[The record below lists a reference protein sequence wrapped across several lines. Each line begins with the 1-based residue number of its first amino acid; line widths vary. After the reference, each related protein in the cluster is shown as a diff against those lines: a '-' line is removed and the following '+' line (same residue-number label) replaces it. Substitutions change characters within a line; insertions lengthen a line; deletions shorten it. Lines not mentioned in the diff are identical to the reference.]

1 MNNQLA
7 EKLLHNKMCVIG
19 GAIVIAVVLIAIFSP
34 IIITCDPE
42 AINLNQ
48 IGLSAKLGHIF
59 GTDDLGR
66 DIFSRV
72 VAGAK
77 TSLLVGLFVTVLSTA
92 LGTLIGSISGF
103 IGGKI
108 DNVTMKVMD
117 IIMAFPSILLA
128 LVFVT
133 IMGTGLYSA
142 MTGVGISNI
151 PRFARLVRGSVLSI
165 KKAEYV
171 EAEYAVGQKPKNIL
185 IKHILP
191 NCIAPIIVQAT
202 LAIGNAIITV
212 AGLGFLGLGAA
223 PGVAE
228 WGAMLSDA
236 RNYLR
241 AMPQIAIY
249 PGSAIAIT
257 VLGFNLLG
265 DGLRDVLDVRQE

>member
-1 MNNQLA
+1 M
-7 EKLLHNKMCVIG
+7 
-19 GAIVIAVVLIAIFSP
+19 IAVVLIAIFSP

-48 IGLSAKLGHIF
+48 IGLSAKPGHIF

-171 EAEYAVGQKPKNIL
+171 EAEYAVGQKPKKIL

>member
-1 MNNQLA
+1 M
-7 EKLLHNKMCVIG
+7 
-19 GAIVIAVVLIAIFSP
+19 
-34 IIITCDPE
+34 
-42 AINLNQ
+42 
-48 IGLSAKLGHIF
+48 
-59 GTDDLGR
+59 
-66 DIFSRV
+66 
-72 VAGAK
+72 
-77 TSLLVGLFVTVLSTA
+77 
-92 LGTLIGSISGF
+92 
-103 IGGKI
+103 
-108 DNVTMKVMD
+108 
-117 IIMAFPSILLA
+117 
-128 LVFVT
+128 
-133 IMGTGLYSA
+133 
-142 MTGVGISNI
+142 
-151 PRFARLVRGSVLSI
+151 
-165 KKAEYV
+165 
-171 EAEYAVGQKPKNIL
+171 

>member
-1 MNNQLA
+1 M
-7 EKLLHNKMCVIG
+7 IG
-19 GAIVIAVVLIAIFSP
+19 VVLIAIFSP

-48 IGLSAKLGHIF
+48 IGLSAKSGHIF

-103 IGGKI
+103 IGGKF
-108 DNVTMKVMD
+108 DNATMKVMD

-185 IKHILP
+185 VKHILP

>member
-7 EKLLHNKMCVIG
+7 EKLLHNKMCVVG

-48 IGLSAKLGHIF
+48 IGLSAKPGHIF